1 MTKKKIINIIKL
13 ILIFF
18 IFYYSS
24 YIKLTIAYL
33 LNLNIKK
40 LTNYQ
45 NIILIM
51 ITDLILLLILFL
63 IYKKDLKKEFKI
75 FKDNLETNIDIGFK
89 YWFIGILIM
98 YISNIFINII
108 LKNGQAANEKAVQNM
123 ISTAPYIMIL
133 NAGIIA
139 PIIEELVFRK
149 SFYDA
154 INNKKLFV
162 IISGLIFG
170 SLHVITSVTSN
181 IDYLYII
188 PYSSLGISL
197 AYMYKETKTI
207 YTSITMHMIHN
218 LILVIISIL

>member
-98 YISNIFINII
+98 YISI
-108 LKNGQAANEKAVQNM
+108 
-123 ISTAPYIMIL
+123 
-133 NAGIIA
+133 
-139 PIIEELVFRK
+139 
-149 SFYDA
+149 
-154 INNKKLFV
+154 
-162 IISGLIFG
+162 
-170 SLHVITSVTSN
+170 
-181 IDYLYII
+181 YL
-188 PYSSLGISL
+188 
-197 AYMYKETKTI
+197 
-207 YTSITMHMIHN
+207 
-218 LILVIISIL
+218 